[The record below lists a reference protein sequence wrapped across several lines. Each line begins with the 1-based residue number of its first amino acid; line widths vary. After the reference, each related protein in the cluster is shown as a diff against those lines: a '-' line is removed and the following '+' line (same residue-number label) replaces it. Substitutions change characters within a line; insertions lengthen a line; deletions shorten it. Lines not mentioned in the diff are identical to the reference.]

1 MLVGTSFAIDMG
13 DIYRVSAHSETQDGP
28 TAYRAPTAVACLTS
42 EPVFRDLLDFGP
54 GELTAIERWQIRFVR
69 RTFESAPVDKV
80 IRVLQRHI
88 SANWIDLST
97 RNLLHVHGVDRLPP
111 FDRNASTILVSN
123 HRSFFDLF
131 AVSSVIVKRGIGQ
144 RLMFPVR
151 SAFFYDTPLGLAVNG
166 AMSFFAMYPPVFRDR
181 DRVALNRAS
190 VDEVIRLL
198 QEGGAFVG
206 LHPEGKRNK
215 SDDPYALLPARPGVG
230 RIIQATRG
238 RATVIPV
245 FVNGLGN
252 DIVRQI
258 AGNYLKKGDA
268 VTIVFGEPIDFGD
281 LTAGASTAERHQRIS
296 EYALDAVRALGEEER
311 GLRAKLPQVS
321 RAATALRSDEI
332 EAERR

>member
-1 MLVGTSFAIDMG
+1 VTN
-13 DIYRVSAHSETQDGP
+13 
-28 TAYRAPTAVACLTS
+28 
-42 EPVFRDLLDFGP
+42 EPVATDREPRVPDAGEESRDLLDFGP

-69 RTFESAPVDKV
+69 RTFESAAVDRV
-80 IRVLQRHI
+80 IRVLQRHV

-97 RNLLHVHGVDRLPP
+97 RNLLHVQGVERLPP

-151 SAFFYDTPLGLAVNG
+151 SQFFYDTPLGLAVNG

-181 DRVALNRAS
+181 DRIALNRAS

-198 QEGGAFVG
+198 QDGGAFVG

-215 SDDPYALLPARPGVG
+215 SDDPYTLLPARPGVG

-258 AGNYLKKGDA
+258 AGNYLKRGA
-268 VTIVFGEPIDFGD
+268 PVTIVFGEPIAFGD
-281 LTAGASTAERHQRIS
+281 LLDGSPSAQRHQRIS
-296 EYALDAVRALGEEER
+296 EHALEAVRMLGDEER
-311 GLRAKLPQVS
+311 ALRARITP
-321 RAATALRSDEI
+321 APA
-332 EAERR
+332 

>member
-1 MLVGTSFAIDMG
+1 MASVTSD
-13 DIYRVSAHSETQDGP
+13 
-28 TAYRAPTAVACLTS
+28 
-42 EPVFRDLLDFGP
+42 PVFRDLLDFGP

-69 RTFESAPVDKV
+69 RTFESAPVDRV
-80 IRVLQRHI
+80 IRVLQRRI

-97 RNLLHVHGVDRLPP
+97 RNLLHVRGVERLPS
-111 FDRNASTILVSN
+111 FDRSESTILVSN

-151 SAFFYDTPLGLAVNG
+151 SQFFYDTPLGLAVNG

-215 SDDPYALLPARPGVG
+215 TDDPYTFLPARPGVG

-252 DIVRQI
+252 DIVRQV
-258 AGNYLKKGDA
+258 AGNYLKKGTP
-268 VTIVFGEPIDFGD
+268 VTIVFGEPIAFGD
-281 LTAGASTAERHQRIS
+281 LLDGAPSPERHLRIS
-296 EYALDAVRALGEEER
+296 EHALEAVRVLGDEER
-311 GLRAKLPQVS
+311 ALRAS
-321 RAATALRSDEI
+321 LR
-332 EAERR
+332 

>member
-1 MLVGTSFAIDMG
+1 VT
-13 DIYRVSAHSETQDGP
+13 E
-28 TAYRAPTAVACLTS
+28 
-42 EPVFRDLLDFGP
+42 EPVSRDLLDFGP
-54 GELTAIERWQIRFVR
+54 GELTAVERWQIRFVR
-69 RTFESAPVDKV
+69 STFESARVDRV
-80 IRVLQRHI
+80 IRFFQRHF
-88 SANWIDLST
+88 SANWIDVST
-97 RNLLHVHGVDRLPP
+97 RNLLHVRGVERLPS
-111 FDRNASTILVSN
+111 FDHDSSTILVSN

-151 SAFFYDTPLGLAVNG
+151 AQFFYDTPLGLAVNG
-166 AMSFFAMYPPVFRDR
+166 AMSVFAMYPPVFRDR

-198 QEGGAFVG
+198 CEGGAFVG

-215 SDDPYALLPARPGVG
+215 SPDPYTLLPARPGVG

-252 DIVRQI
+252 DIVRQV

-268 VTIVFGEPIDFGD
+268 VTIVFGEPIAFGELLD
-281 LTAGASTAERHQRIS
+281 GPSTPAIHQRIS
-296 EYALDAVRALGEEER
+296 EQALEAVRKLGDEER
-311 GLRAKLPQVS
+311 VLRAQVS
-321 RAATALRSDEI
+321 SAATALRSDEI
-332 EAERR
+332 DAERR

>member
-1 MLVGTSFAIDMG
+1 VDWVTND
-13 DIYRVSAHSETQDGP
+13 
-28 TAYRAPTAVACLTS
+28 
-42 EPVFRDLLDFGP
+42 PVFRDLLDFGP

-69 RTFESAPVDKV
+69 RTFESAPVDKI
-80 IRVLQRHI
+80 IRVLQRQF

-97 RNLLHVHGVDRLPP
+97 RNLLHVEGVSRLPR
-111 FDRNASTILVSN
+111 FDRDTSTILVAN

-131 AVSSVIVKRGIGQ
+131 VVSSVIVKRGIEQ

-151 SAFFYDTPLGLAVNG
+151 SQFFYDTPLGLAVNG

-198 QEGGAFVG
+198 REGGAFVG

-215 SDDPYALLPARPGVG
+215 SHDPYTLLPARPGVG

-238 RATVIPV
+238 RAAVIPV

-252 DIVRQI
+252 DIVRQV
-258 AGNYLKKGDA
+258 AGNYLKKGA
-268 VTIVFGEPIDFGD
+268 PVTIVFGEPIAFGGLLD
-281 LTAGASTAERHQRIS
+281 GAATPERHQLIS
-296 EYALDAVRALGEEER
+296 EHALEAVRALGAEER
-311 GLRAKLPQVS
+311 VLRAGLAA
-321 RAATALRSDEI
+321 RA
-332 EAERR
+332 

>member
-1 MLVGTSFAIDMG
+1 VTSD
-13 DIYRVSAHSETQDGP
+13 
-28 TAYRAPTAVACLTS
+28 
-42 EPVFRDLLDFGP
+42 PVFRDLLDFGP

-80 IRVLQRHI
+80 IRILQRRI

-97 RNLLHVHGVDRLPP
+97 RNLLHVRGVERLPA
-111 FDRNASTILVSN
+111 FDRGTSTILVSN

-151 SAFFYDTPLGLAVNG
+151 SQFFYDTPLGLAVNG

-215 SDDPYALLPARPGVG
+215 SDDPYTLLPARPGVG

-252 DIVRQI
+252 DIVRQV
-258 AGNYLKKGDA
+258 AGNYLKKGEP
-268 VTIVFGEPIDFGD
+268 VTIVFGEPIDFGE
-281 LTAGASTAERHQRIS
+281 LVQGAPTAERHQRIS
-296 EYALDAVRALGEEER
+296 EHALEAVRALGDEER
-311 GLRAKLPQVS
+311 ALRASIPK
-321 RAATALRSDEI
+321 R
-332 EAERR
+332 

>member
-1 MLVGTSFAIDMG
+1 MTD
-13 DIYRVSAHSETQDGP
+13 
-28 TAYRAPTAVACLTS
+28 
-42 EPVFRDLLDFGP
+42 EPVSRDLLDFGP

-80 IRVLQRHI
+80 IRILQRHF
-88 SANWIDLST
+88 SANWIDVST
-97 RNLLHVHGVDRLPP
+97 RNLLHVHGVERLPP
-111 FDRNASTILVSN
+111 FGRDASTILVSN

-151 SAFFYDTPLGLAVNG
+151 SAFFYDSPLGLAVNG

-198 QEGGAFVG
+198 QAGGAFVG

-215 SDDPYALLPARPGVG
+215 SNDPYTLLPARPGVG

-238 RATVIPV
+238 KATVIPV

-252 DIVRQI
+252 DLVRQV
-258 AGNYLKKGDA
+258 AGNYLKKGDP
-268 VTIVFGEPIDFGD
+268 VTIVFGEAIDFGALLD
-281 LTAGASTAERHQRIS
+281 GSPTAERHQRIS
-296 EYALDAVRALGEEER
+296 EHALEAVRLLCDEER
-311 GLRAKLPQVS
+311 VLRAGVVGS
-321 RAATALRSDEI
+321 AAPPRGVAAKEKSGISLR
-332 EAERR
+332 

>member
-1 MLVGTSFAIDMG
+1 
-13 DIYRVSAHSETQDGP
+13 
-28 TAYRAPTAVACLTS
+28 VASVTDD
-42 EPVFRDLLDFGP
+42 PGFRDLLDFGP
-54 GELTAIERWQIRFVR
+54 GELTAVERWQIRFVR
-69 RTFESAPVDKV
+69 RTFESAPIDKV
-80 IRVLQRHI
+80 IRVLQRRI

-97 RNLLHVHGVDRLPP
+97 RNLLHVRGVERLPS
-111 FDRNASTILVSN
+111 FDRGTSTILVSN

-151 SAFFYDTPLGLAVNG
+151 SQFFYDTPLGLAVNG

-215 SDDPYALLPARPGVG
+215 SDDPYTLLPARPGVG

-238 RATVIPV
+238 RARVIPV

-252 DIVRQI
+252 DIVRQV
-258 AGNYLKKGDA
+258 AGNYLKKGEP
-268 VTIVFGEPIDFGD
+268 VTIVFGEAIAFGD
-281 LTAGASTAERHQRIS
+281 LLDGSPSTELHQRIS
-296 EYALDAVRALGEEER
+296 EHALDAVRALGDEER
-311 GLRAKLPQVS
+311 TLRAS
-321 RAATALRSDEI
+321 IGA
-332 EAERR
+332 RR

>member
-1 MLVGTSFAIDMG
+1 MD
-13 DIYRVSAHSETQDGP
+13 DIYRVSAHSEAQDGP
-28 TAYRAPTAVACLTS
+28 IAYRPPTAVACLTS

-69 RTFESAPVDKV
+69 RTFESA
-80 IRVLQRHI
+80 
-88 SANWIDLST
+88 
-97 RNLLHVHGVDRLPP
+97 
-111 FDRNASTILVSN
+111 
-123 HRSFFDLF
+123 
-131 AVSSVIVKRGIGQ
+131 
-144 RLMFPVR
+144 
-151 SAFFYDTPLGLAVNG
+151 
-166 AMSFFAMYPPVFRDR
+166 
-181 DRVALNRAS
+181 S

-215 SDDPYALLPARPGVG
+215 SDDPYTLLPARPGVG

-311 GLRAKLPQVS
+311 VLRAKLTQVS
-321 RAATALRSDEI
+321 RAATAVRSDEI

>member
-1 MLVGTSFAIDMG
+1 VASVTSD
-13 DIYRVSAHSETQDGP
+13 
-28 TAYRAPTAVACLTS
+28 
-42 EPVFRDLLDFGP
+42 PVFRDLLDFGP

-69 RTFESAPVDKV
+69 RTFESAPVDRV
-80 IRVLQRHI
+80 IRVLQRRI

-97 RNLLHVHGVDRLPP
+97 RNLLHVRGVERLPS
-111 FDRNASTILVSN
+111 FDRSESTILVSN

-151 SAFFYDTPLGLAVNG
+151 SQFFYDTPLGLAVNG

-215 SDDPYALLPARPGVG
+215 TDDPYTFLPARPGVG

-252 DIVRQI
+252 DIVRQV
-258 AGNYLKKGDA
+258 AGNYLKKGTP
-268 VTIVFGEPIDFGD
+268 VTIVFGEPIAFGD
-281 LTAGASTAERHQRIS
+281 LLDGAPSPERHLRIS
-296 EYALDAVRALGEEER
+296 EHALEAVRVLGDEER
-311 GLRAKLPQVS
+311 ALRAS
-321 RAATALRSDEI
+321 LR
-332 EAERR
+332 

>member
-1 MLVGTSFAIDMG
+1 M
-13 DIYRVSAHSETQDGP
+13 
-28 TAYRAPTAVACLTS
+28 TS
-42 EPVFRDLLDFGP
+42 EPDFRDLLEFGP
-54 GELTAIERWQIRFVR
+54 GELTAVERWQIRFVR
-69 RTFESAPVDKV
+69 RTFESAPVDRV
-80 IRVLQRHI
+80 IRLLQRHV

-97 RNLLHVHGVDRLPP
+97 RNLLHVQGVERLPP
-111 FDRNASTILVSN
+111 FDRDTSTILVAN

-151 SAFFYDTPLGLAVNG
+151 SQFFYDTPLGLAVNG

-198 QEGGAFVG
+198 CAGGAFVG

-215 SDDPYALLPARPGVG
+215 TDDPYTLLPARPGVG

-238 RATVIPV
+238 SATVIPV

-258 AGNYLKKGDA
+258 AGNYLKKGEA
-268 VTIVFGEPIDFGD
+268 VTIVFGDPITFGD
-281 LTAGASTAERHQRIS
+281 LLDGPSTPATHQRIS
-296 EYALDAVRALGEEER
+296 EHALEAVRLLGAEER
-311 GLRAKLPQVS
+311 VLRAQVS
-321 RAATALRSDEI
+321 SAATALRSDEI
-332 EAERR
+332 DAERR

>member
-1 MLVGTSFAIDMG
+1 MAWV
-13 DIYRVSAHSETQDGP
+13 
-28 TAYRAPTAVACLTS
+28 TS
-42 EPVFRDLLDFGP
+42 EPGFRDLLDFGP

-69 RTFESAPVDKV
+69 RTFESAAVDRV

-88 SANWIDLST
+88 SANWIDVST
-97 RNLLHVHGVDRLPP
+97 RNLLHVHGRGRLPP
-111 FDRNASTILVSN
+111 FDRGASTILVSN

-131 AVSSVIVKRGIGQ
+131 VVSSVIVKRGIGQ

-151 SAFFYDTPLGLAVNG
+151 AQFFYDTPLGLAVNG
-166 AMSFFAMYPPVFRDR
+166 AMSIFAMYPPVFRDR

-198 QEGGAFVG
+198 QGGGAFVG

-215 SDDPYALLPARPGVG
+215 SDDPYTLLPARPGVG

-252 DIVRQI
+252 DIVRQV
-258 AGNYLKKGDA
+258 AGNYMKKGDA
-268 VTIVFGEPIDFGD
+268 VTIVFGSPIDFGD
-281 LTAGASTAERHQRIS
+281 LTEGSPTAERHQRIS
-296 EYALDAVRALGEEER
+296 AHALEAVRLLGEEER
-311 GLRAKLPQVS
+311 AIRAKLPHVS
-321 RAATALRSDEI
+321 RAATAVRSDEMD
-332 EAERR
+332 AERR